1 MRRLTLA
8 LAPAVLCPALG
19 CGPEPVFDSN
29 IGVEAIPVEEGAAA
43 GVFGLKTVNTTLVQV
58 PVLGDYQ
65 GGGVNF
71 RLVTRSYNAESQVY
85 EQRSRLCGGFN
96 FEVAGVVTSAPE
108 STYLAVAE
116 SPAER
121 VTIDAAGAYQ
131 QTDHIQLWGLRDL
144 PEPFDTPLPA
154 TKEEALEPPHADRI
168 FDMDED
174 GEPGATTFVSGAVEG
189 EVFIIQRKTVTTQ
202 GVVLGPD
209 RAIGL
214 AENTNEVVQLGNTN
228 ALLDRQSEGSA
239 GPHPNPKL
247 SWFEEL
253 RLDDDADCEDVMG
266 LDADDRFSRTPP
278 FPDDGTAQ

>member
-1 MRRLTLA
+1 M
-8 LAPAVLCPALG
+8 
-19 CGPEPVFDSN
+19 
-29 IGVEAIPVEEGAAA
+29 
-43 GVFGLKTVNTTLVQV
+43 
-58 PVLGDYQ
+58 
-65 GGGVNF
+65 
-71 RLVTRSYNAESQVY
+71 Y

-154 TKEEALEPPHADRI
+154 TKEEALEPPHDDRI

-253 RLDDDADCEDVMG
+253 RLDDDADCEDVMA